1 LRKPVI
7 VDTTLRD
14 GEQAAGVEFTVKEK
28 VKIARLLADAGVQE
42 IEVGTPAA
50 GKIEKDAV
58 RKIVEQGLSGRLIGW
73 NRAIKEDID
82 ASIGC
87 GLDAVAISLPVSDLQ
102 IKYKLK
108 KSRRFVIEQLK
119 RAIGYA
125 KSRKLYVI
133 VGAEDASRADFGF
146 LAEYVKTIEK
156 EGGERFRFCDTVGIM
171 DPFRL
176 FDVLTRISKIVKI
189 DLEVHTHNDFGL
201 ATANAL
207 AGIRAGAKFVDTT
220 VIGLGERAGNAGLEE
235 VVLSLSEIYKIDAGI
250 TIKKLPAIARFVSSA
265 SGRPIPADKPIV
277 GKACFLHESGIH
289 QDGVVKKP
297 LNYEPFDP
305 GSIGSRSR
313 IVVGKLSGR
322 AAIRSI
328 LNKFGVEPDSD
339 CLANVLS
346 RAQER
351 SLYLKH
357 YLNDADIYRIY
368 RETISTF

>member
-1 LRKPVI
+1 MRKPVI

-14 GEQAAGVEFTVKEK
+14 GEQAAGVEFSPKEK
-28 VKIARLLADAGVQE
+28 LRIACLLSRAGVKE
-42 IEVGTPAA
+42 IEVGTPAS
-50 GKIEKDAV
+50 GEIEKDSIK
-58 RKIVEQGLSGRLIGW
+58 KIVNKGLDARLIGW
-73 NRAIKEDID
+73 NRAVKEDID
-82 ASIGC
+82 ASISC
-87 GLDAVAISLPVSDLQ
+87 GLNSVAISLPVSDIQ
-102 IKYKLK
+102 IKYKLRK
-108 KSRRFVIEQLK
+108 DRDFVIERLK

-125 KSRKLYVI
+125 KSHKLYVI

-146 LAEYVKTIEK
+146 LAKYVKTIEK
-156 EGGERFRFCDTVGIM
+156 EGGERFRFCDTVGILE
-171 DPFRL
+171 PFRL
-176 FDVLTRISKIVKI
+176 FDVLKRLLKNVKI
-189 DLEVHTHNDFGL
+189 DFEIHTHNDFGL

-207 AGIRAGAKFVDTT
+207 AGIGAGAKFVDTT

-235 VVLSLSEIYKIDAGI
+235 VVLSLSEIYKADAGI
-250 TIKKLPAIARFVSSA
+250 KIKKLPAISRFVSLA

-322 AAIRSI
+322 AAVRSI

-357 YLNDADIYRIY
+357 YLNDADIYRLY
-368 RETISTF
+368 RKIIVS